1 MEGTGS
7 RRLISACYIGK
18 WGNRQAV
25 ATDVRRPWVSDRLI
39 DLFAE
44 EFDVG
49 TDLLN
54 DESSPETVEQ
64 WDSLAAV
71 RLVAAI
77 EAEFTVRLST
87 AEIMKMRSIGLAR
100 AVLKSK
106 GAEI

>member
-1 MEGTGS
+1 M
-7 RRLISACYIGK
+7 
-18 WGNRQAV
+18 
-25 ATDVRRPWVSDRLI
+25 SDRLI

-49 TDLLN
+49 S
-54 DESSPETVEQ
+54 ESLDDDSCPDTVEQ

-77 EAEFTVRLST
+77 EAEFSVRLST

-106 GAEI
+106 GAEV

>member
-1 MEGTGS
+1 
-7 RRLISACYIGK
+7 
-18 WGNRQAV
+18 
-25 ATDVRRPWVSDRLI
+25 VRDRLI

-44 EFDVG
+44 EFDVESEV
-49 TDLLN
+49 LH
-54 DESSPETVEQ
+54 DESSPDTVEQ
-64 WDSLAAV
+64 WDSLAAM

-77 EAEFTVRLST
+77 EAEFGVRLGT